1 MKKSIEIKRYMRFSQ
16 QEKYDI
22 IRMVDG
28 SDLSANRTLKE
39 LGLHKRTYYNWYAR
53 YLDEGFDGLATRAK
67 GRRQCWNKIP
77 HAEKNKVV
85 EEALEHPELSSRE
98 LAVHIIDQHK
108 WYISE
113 SSVYRILKERG
124 LITAPA
130 HIVLSASDEFRDK
143 TRRVNEMWQTD
154 FTYFKIIGW
163 GWYYLSTVLDDYSR
177 YIISWDLCANMTS
190 DDVKPSI
197 LKALQVAGLTKN
209 TAPRLLSDNGPCY
222 ISAEIKSFLNKQG
235 IKPIHGRSCHPQ
247 TQGKIERYHRTM
259 KNVVKLEHY
268 YSPGDLNQALGLFVD
283 FYNNQRYHESL
294 KNLTP
299 ADVYH
304 GRTEAILNERARIKK
319 ETMKGRRR
327 IYFEKKHLN
336 EVAW

>member
-1 MKKSIEIKRYMRFSQ
+1 MKKNIEIKRYMRFSQ

-53 YLDEGFDGLATRAK
+53 YLDGGFDGLASRAI

-77 HAEKNKVV
+77 QVEKNKVV

-98 LAVHIIDQHK
+98 LAVHIVDQHR

-124 LITAPA
+124 MITAPA
-130 HIVLSASDEFRDK
+130 HIVLAASDEFKDK

-177 YIISWDLCANMTS
+177 YIITWELCANMTS
-190 DDVKPSI
+190 EDVKPSI
-197 LKALQVAGLTKN
+197 LKALQIAGLTKN

-222 ISAEIKSFLNKQG
+222 ISAEIKTFLNKQG
-235 IKPIHGRSCHPQ
+235 ITPVHGRSCHPQ

-268 YSPGDLNQALGLFVD
+268 YSPEELNKALGQFVD
-283 FYNNQRYHESL
+283 YYNNQRYHESL

-299 ADVYH
+299 TDVYY
-304 GRTEAILNERARIKK
+304 GRTETILKERARVKK
-319 ETMKGRRR
+319 DTMKSRRR
-327 IYFEKKHLN
+327 NYFNEKYL
-336 EVAW
+336 EVVA